1 MQTTDSGEVQSSYNG
16 AYAAGMFIGFGVAYY
31 GTGYYE
37 YYGKSEADRF
47 PLPWPRFDMGG
58 AFRMA
63 SIADIV
69 TGYQAAK
76 RAYEMAVACAA
87 DCPDPRRT
95 SQSLDIA
102 ARAVSAAANAVQTAR
117 LAADARERLGP
128 EMTEMLLES
137 ACKAATFASDA
148 ARMACDAAI
157 GIAPV
162 DESTG
167 EMRATT
173 AIFASPL
180 KQG

>member
-1 MQTTDSGEVQSSYNG
+1 
-16 AYAAGMFIGFGVAYY
+16 
-31 GTGYYE
+31 
-37 YYGKSEADRF
+37 
-47 PLPWPRFDMGG
+47 
-58 AFRMA
+58 MA

-76 RAYEMAVACAA
+76 KAYEVAVVSAA
-87 DCPDPRRT
+87 DCADPRWT

-102 ARAVSAAANAVQTAR
+102 ARAMSAAANAVQTAR
-117 LAADARERLGP
+117 LVAEARDRLGP
-128 EMTEMLLES
+128 EMTELLLES

-148 ARMACDAAI
+148 ARQACDAAS

-167 EMRATT
+167 GGTT
-173 AIFASPL
+173 AIFATPL